1 MKSVRSHI
9 LPLILVTILLTAL
22 GYAITAA
29 AKISIPKSE
38 ILILPSLFALIVF
51 LSILLFAIGIEK
63 QPRNQTFFSLVAM
76 GFKFLL
82 EMALALI
89 WFFIAKKTG
98 TASVVLFFLLYLAFT
113 LFLIFVVLNS
123 LKDKSL

>member
-51 LSILLFAIGIEK
+51 LSILLFAIGVEK